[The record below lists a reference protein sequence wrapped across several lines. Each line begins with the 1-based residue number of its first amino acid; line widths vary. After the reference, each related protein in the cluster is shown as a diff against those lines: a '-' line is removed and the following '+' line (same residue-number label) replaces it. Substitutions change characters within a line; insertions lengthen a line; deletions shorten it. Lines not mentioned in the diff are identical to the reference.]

1 MKDMW
6 SVAKWEGDCFWCSRL
21 KVRFLPPQE
30 REMIADRRSMVG
42 KVMTGYA
49 GKKASVTVISS
60 VKRRKVVSRL
70 VAEGYRKGYNYNN
83 NANCSARTKNGAAG
97 VLRVDLGYT
106 VSGNVVRPALSSM
119 VRLSKETRPRYVSA
133 EERWVRNGEAGR
145 LRRETTEGRRTG
157 PEARKKGL
165 GGRRRRSVR

>member
-1 MKDMW
+1 
-6 SVAKWEGDCFWCSRL
+6 
-21 KVRFLPPQE
+21 
-30 REMIADRRSMVG
+30 MVG

-49 GKKASVTVISS
+49 GKKASVTVRNSA
-60 VKRRKVVSRL
+60 KRRKVVSRL
-70 VAEGYRKGYNYNN
+70 VAEGYRKGYELET
-83 NANCSARTKNGAAG
+83 SERKNGTTGVAG
-97 VLRVDLGYT
+97 QTKVLRVDLGYT